1 MAKQMLFGQDARTS
15 MIKGADILANA
26 VKATLGPKGR
36 NVLIEKSFGAPTI
49 TKDGVSVAKEVELP
63 DPYENMGARMIREA
77 ASKTQD
83 DSGDGTTTATVLAQH
98 MVHEGFK
105 QVTAGANPMQLK
117 RGMEKA
123 LAVVVEEVAR
133 VSKKLK
139 TKEEVTS
146 VASISANGDAE
157 IGEMIANAL
166 EKVGDDGVITIE
178 EGKGLSSELEVVD
191 GMEFDRG
198 YLSPYFVTNAENML
212 AELDDCYILCYEKKI
227 SNMQDMLPL
236 LQAVSQS
243 GKPLLIIA
251 EDIEGEAL
259 ATLVVN
265 RIRGMLNIVAVKAPA
280 FGDRRK
286 EILRDIAVLS
296 GGEYISEELG
306 ISLEGVTLDQLGRA
320 KRIEIS
326 KDTTTIIQGG
336 GKKKDV
342 NGRIDSIRRSIEA
355 TTSEYDREKLQER
368 LAKLAGGVAIIQ
380 VGAATEVELKEKKS
394 RTQDALSATR
404 AAIEEG
410 IVAGGGTTLLAI
422 RKKVAA
428 LKLEGDQQTG
438 ADIVYG
444 SLAAPLNQIAE
455 NAGHEGA
462 VMVQAVEKAKT
473 NFGLNAATG
482 EIEDMLK
489 AGILDPAKVIRN
501 TCQNAV
507 SVAGI
512 FITTECMITD
522 IEEDEPAGGGGHDH
536 HHGGGGMPGGMGGM
550 PGMM

>member
-15 MIKGADILANA
+15 LMSGADVLADA

-36 NVLIEKSFGAPTI
+36 NVLLEKSFGAPNI
-49 TKDGVSVAKEVELP
+49 TKDGVSVAKEIELP

-98 MVHEGFK
+98 MIHEGFK

-123 LAVVVEEVAR
+123 LEVVKAEIAKASKPLKTEKEVAQ
-133 VSKKLK
+133 
-139 TKEEVTS
+139 
-146 VASISANGDAE
+146 VASISANGDTE
-157 IGEMIANAL
+157 IGGMIADAL
-166 EKVGDDGVITIE
+166 EEVGDDGVITIE
-178 EGKGLSSELEVVD
+178 EGKGLTTEIELVD

-198 YLSPYFVTNAENML
+198 YLSPYFVTNPQSMI
-212 AELDDCYILCYEKKI
+212 AELEDCYVLCYEKKI
-227 SNMQDMLPL
+227 SSMQDMLPL
-236 LQAVSQS
+236 LQAVAQS

-265 RIRGMLNIVAVKAPA
+265 RLRGMLNIVAVKAPA

-286 EILRDIAVLS
+286 EILRDISTLT
-296 GGEYISEELG
+296 GGQYISEDLGMKLESVELK
-306 ISLEGVTLDQLGRA
+306 DLGKA
-320 KRIEIS
+320 KRIEVS
-326 KDTTTIIQGG
+326 KDVTTIIQGG

-342 NGRIDSIRRSIEA
+342 AARIETIRRAIES
-355 TTSEYDREKLQER
+355 TTSEYDKEKLQER
-368 LAKLAGGVAIIQ
+368 LAKLAGGVAIIK
-380 VGAATEVELKEKKS
+380 VGAATEIELKEKKS

-410 IVAGGGTTLLAI
+410 IVAGGGTALLSI
-422 RKKVAA
+422 RKKLKK
-428 LKLEGDQQTG
+428 LKLEDDQATG
-438 ADIVYG
+438 VNIVQ
-444 SLAAPLNQIAE
+444 SALASPLFYIAQ

-462 VMVQAVEKAKT
+462 VMVQAVEAAKGDI
-473 NFGLNAATG
+473 GLNAATG
-482 EIEDMLK
+482 KLEDMFK
-489 AGILDPAKVIRN
+489 AGILDPAKVLR
-501 TCQNAV
+501 TACQNAV

-512 FITTECMITD
+512 FITTECLITD
-522 IEEDEPAGGGGHDH
+522 IEEESAPAGPPM
-536 HHGGGGMPGGMGGM
+536 GGGMGGMGGM

>member
-1 MAKQMLFGQDARTS
+1 MAKQMIFGQEARTAL
-15 MIKGADILANA
+15 IKGADVLANA

-36 NVLIEKSFGAPTI
+36 NVLLEKSFGAPSI
-49 TKDGVSVAKEVELP
+49 TKDGVSVAKEIDLP
-63 DPYENMGARMIREA
+63 EPFSNMGARMIREA

-98 MVHEGFK
+98 MIHEGFK

-123 LAVVVEEVAR
+123 LDVVIKGVAKA
-133 VSKKLK
+133 SKKLK
-139 TKEEVTS
+139 SKEEVAQ
-146 VASISANGDAE
+146 VATISANGDRE
-157 IGEMIANAL
+157 IGAMIADAL
-166 EKVGDDGVITIE
+166 EEVGDDGVITIE
-178 EGKGLSSELEVVD
+178 EGKGLVTEVEVVD

-198 YLSPYFVTNAENML
+198 YLSPYFVTKAETMR
-212 AELDDCYILCYEKKI
+212 AELEDAYVLCYEKKI
-227 SNMQDMLPL
+227 SSMGDMLPL
-236 LQAVSQS
+236 LQQIAQS

-265 RIRGMLNIVAVKAPA
+265 RLRGMLNVAAVKAPA

-286 EILRDIAVLS
+286 EILRDISTLT
-296 GGEYISEELG
+296 GGQYISEDLG
-306 ISLEGVTLDQLGRA
+306 MKLESVQLSDLGQA

-326 KDTTTIIQGG
+326 KDTTTIIQGK

-342 NGRIDSIRRSIEA
+342 DARIDVIRRAIET
-355 TTSEYDREKLQER
+355 TTSDYDREKLQER
-368 LAKLAGGVAIIQ
+368 LAKLAGGVAIIK
-380 VGAATEVELKEKKS
+380 VGAATEVELKEKKA

-410 IVAGGGTTLLAI
+410 IVPGGGTTLLAV
-422 RKKVAA
+422 RKDLAK

-438 ADIVYG
+438 VNIVY
-444 SLAAPLNQIAE
+444 SALASPLYQIAQ

-462 VMVQAVEKAKT
+462 VMVQHVEKAKP
-473 NFGLNAATG
+473 NHGLNAATG
-482 EIEDMLK
+482 VIEDMLK
-489 AGILDPAKVIRN
+489 AGILDPAKVLR
-501 TCQNAV
+501 TSCQNAV
-507 SVAGI
+507 NVAGV
-512 FITTECMITD
+512 FITTECLITY
-522 IEEDEPAGGGGHDH
+522 IPEPEKPGGGGDH
-536 HHGGGGMPGGMGGM
+536 HGGMGGM

>member
-1 MAKQMLFGQDARTS
+1 MAKQMLFGQDARAR
-15 MIKGADILANA
+15 MIKGSDILANA

-98 MVHEGFK
+98 MIHEGFK

-123 LAVVVEEVAR
+123 LEVVVAEVAR

-139 TKEEVTS
+139 TKAEVTS

-157 IGEMIANAL
+157 IGAMIADAL

-178 EGKGLSSELEVVD
+178 EGKGLSTELEVVD

-198 YLSPYFVTNAENML
+198 YLSPYFVTNPENML
-212 AELDDCYILCYEKKI
+212 AELEDCYILCYEKKI

-236 LQAVSQS
+236 LQAVAQT

-265 RIRGMLNIVAVKAPA
+265 RLRGMLNIVAVKAPA

-296 GGEYISEELG
+296 GGEYISDELG
-306 ISLEGVTLDQLGRA
+306 MKLESVGLENLGHA

-336 GKKKDV
+336 GKKKAV
-342 NGRIDSIRRSIEA
+342 NARIDSIRRSIEA

-380 VGAATEVELKEKKS
+380 VGAATEIELKEKKS

-422 RKKVAA
+422 RSKVAA
-428 LKLEGDQQTG
+428 LKLVGDQKTG

-444 SLAAPLNQIAE
+444 ALAAPLYQIAE

-462 VMVQAVEKAKT
+462 VMVQAVEQAKV

-482 EIEDMLK
+482 KIEDMLK

-507 SVAGI
+507 SVAGV

-522 IEEDEPAGGGGHDH
+522 IPEPEPAGDGGHDH
-536 HHGGGGMPGGMGGM
+536 HHGGGGGMGGM
-550 PGMM
+550 M

>member
-15 MIKGADILANA
+15 MIKGADILADA

-123 LAVVVEEVAR
+123 LDVVVGEVAR
-133 VSKKLK
+133 ISKKLK

-146 VASISANGDAE
+146 VATISANGDAE

-178 EGKGLSSELEVVD
+178 EGKGLTSELEVVD

-236 LQAVSQS
+236 LQSVAQA

-286 EILRDIAVLS
+286 EILRDIAILS

-326 KDTTTIIQGG
+326 KDTTTIIQGA

-342 NGRIDSIRRSIEA
+342 NARIDTIRRAIEA

-410 IVAGGGTTLLAI
+410 IVAGGGTTLLAA

-428 LKLEGDQQTG
+428 LKLEGDQKTG
-438 ADIVYG
+438 ADIVFG
-444 SLAAPLNQIAE
+444 ALASPLNQIAE

-462 VMVQAVEKAKT
+462 VMVQAVEKAK
-473 NFGLNAATG
+473 NNHGLNAATG

-489 AGILDPAKVIRN
+489 AGILDPAKVLRN

-522 IEEDEPAGGGGHDH
+522 IEEEEPAGGGGHDH